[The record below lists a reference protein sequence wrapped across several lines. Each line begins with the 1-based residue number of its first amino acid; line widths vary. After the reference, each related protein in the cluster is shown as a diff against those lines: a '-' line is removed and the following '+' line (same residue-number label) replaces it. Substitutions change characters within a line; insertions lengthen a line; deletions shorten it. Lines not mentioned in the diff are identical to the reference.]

1 MFQNSYEFFSDD
13 VTRDSKEMKLYK
25 PSRKSEVEKS
35 NRPDGEVV
43 HKTKKYENIYNKL
56 FRKFEYNRV
65 LTISLSANIRFI
77 TLLTR
82 VPPSLVCK
90 DSGRT
95 K

>member
-1 MFQNSYEFFSDD
+1 MYFYPIFSDD
-13 VTRDSKEMKLYK
+13 VTRDSKKMKLYK

-65 LTISLSANIRFI
+65 LTMALSTNIR
-77 TLLTR
+77 LLSTC
-82 VPPSLVCK
+82 VLGHS
-90 DSGRT
+90 D
-95 K
+95 

>member
-1 MFQNSYEFFSDD
+1 MYFYPIFSDD
-13 VTRDSKEMKLYK
+13 VTRDSKKMKLYK

-65 LTISLSANIRFI
+65 LTMALSTNIRFVEI
-77 TLLTR
+77 WNEH
-82 VPPSLVCK
+82 LVHI
-90 DSGRT
+90 DVGGYYF
-95 K
+95 